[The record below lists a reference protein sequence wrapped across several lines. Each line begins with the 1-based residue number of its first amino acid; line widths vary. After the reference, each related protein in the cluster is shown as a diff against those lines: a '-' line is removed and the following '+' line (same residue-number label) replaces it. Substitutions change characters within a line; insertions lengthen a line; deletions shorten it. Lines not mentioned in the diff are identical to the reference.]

1 LFAEI
6 DYFGYLIVTNKI
18 KDKVV
23 LVYYRDKLTEVII
36 RALGTYLSA
45 LETRDVE
52 PEELKSERKTREQQF
67 LVEHYPL
74 ILRLYEKWKIVES
87 RKHQEMN

>member
-1 LFAEI
+1 
-6 DYFGYLIVTNKI
+6 
-18 KDKVV
+18 
-23 LVYYRDKLTEVII
+23 
-36 RALGTYLSA
+36 
-45 LETRDVE
+45 VE